1 MPDDLNASS
10 SAPSCFRKRKSTTGN
25 NVAAKKRLRVS
36 ISVSADNEV
45 ETNRITD
52 SVAVGEEGVV
62 KKRRRRSKPVCNEG
76 ADNEVGANKI
86 TDSVAAGEEGAV
98 KKRTRRSKPVGNEG
112 AVRKRRGSVN
122 RDDEAGTIIMMDPA
136 IGEEGVVKKRTRRS
150 KPIGT
155 EGPAS
160 IGGDGVVKKRTGSVS
175 TENHCAVTKRNS
187 ASSR

>member
-1 MPDDLNASS
+1 VPDDLNASS
-10 SAPSCFRKRKSTTGN
+10 SAPSCSRKRKSITGN
-25 NVAAKKRLRVS
+25 NVAAKKRLRVA

-52 SVAVGEEGVV
+52 SVAVGEEGV
-62 KKRRRRSKPVCNEG
+62 
-76 ADNEVGANKI
+76 
-86 TDSVAAGEEGAV
+86 V

>member
-1 MPDDLNASS
+1 VPDDLNASS

-62 KKRRRRSKPVCNEG
+62 KKR
-76 ADNEVGANKI
+76 
-86 TDSVAAGEEGAV
+86 
-98 KKRTRRSKPVGNEG
+98 TRRSKPV
-112 AVRKRRGSVN
+112 
-122 RDDEAGTIIMMDPA
+122 
-136 IGEEGVVKKRTRRS
+136 
-150 KPIGT
+150 GT

-175 TENHCAVTKRNS
+175 TGNHCAVTKRNS